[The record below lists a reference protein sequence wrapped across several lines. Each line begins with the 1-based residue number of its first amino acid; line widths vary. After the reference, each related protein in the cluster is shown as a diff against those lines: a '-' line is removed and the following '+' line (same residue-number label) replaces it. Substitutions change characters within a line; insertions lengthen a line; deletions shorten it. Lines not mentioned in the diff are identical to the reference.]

1 MVYAI
6 VDDAL
11 SLDFPLG
18 VEREVFIRRE
28 DAERFIEEV
37 RGDEPKVAEKLRI
50 EERQLEAGGGVRLR
64 YGWAAKNT
72 SQNDKFLR
80 VQSGTVTLTGPNGY
94 SVTDSWA
101 PGDASGW
108 TSYTQTTGTA
118 PNGKTVPIFETH
130 KWTYFGFLPA
140 GNYSLSVDLTVKSA
154 VTDGWTSVTG
164 TWLKVTNCPVTV
176 NQGP

>member
-1 MVYAI
+1 MLQRPEPTAVMVYAI

-11 SLDFPLG
+11 SLDFALG

-94 SVTDSWA
+94 SVTDSWGSGRRLWLDVVHPDHRNGTERQDRA
-101 PGDASGW
+101 DFRDA
-108 TSYTQTTGTA
+108 Q
-118 PNGKTVPIFETH
+118 
-130 KWTYFGFLPA
+130 
-140 GNYSLSVDLTVKSA
+140 VDLLRVPPRRQLLA
-154 VTDGWTSVTG
+154 ER
-164 TWLKVTNCPVTV
+164 
-176 NQGP
+176 GP